1 MARFEIE
8 KLHLIEILG
17 ADGRSEYFVGW
28 HDLDSLTGPEFCT
41 DRDNATKY
49 DLTFHRDEV
58 LADYEKLCEMG
69 LDASIETFSR
79 GVRRDEAE
87 VIYADVFK
95 PRAGLLGLIVR
106 GANLAAGERA

>member
-1 MARFEIE
+1 MAKFEIE
-8 KLHLIEILG
+8 KIHLIEILG

-28 HDLDSLTGPEFCT
+28 YDLDALTGPAFCT

-49 DLTFHRDEV
+49 DLNFNREEV
-58 LADYEKLCEMG
+58 LADYERLCEMG

-79 GVRRDEAE
+79 GVRREE
-87 VIYADVFK
+87 SSVSYADVFK
-95 PRAGLLGLIVR
+95 PRAGLLGLIVH